1 MAVRQLNGR
10 RFRTMAAA
18 AALMVAAV
26 WLASCG
32 GDEPASTTA
41 SESVAAG
48 AATTETAPRGAEPAP
63 ASVGETAEARAE
75 ARRALADKIITVL
88 PKDRI
93 PSIDFPFFVPADE
106 AGGMM
111 ADEELVIGVSIDG
124 DHRAYSVPHLS
135 RHEIVNDVVGGRPIA
150 VTW

>member
-1 MAVRQLNGR
+1 MAVRRLNGL
-10 RFRTMAAA
+10 RFPAAA
-18 AALMVAAV
+18 ATLLLAAV
-26 WLASCG
+26 WLAACG
-32 GDEPASTTA
+32 GDQPAPSATSETSTAGTASTAPATRGTDP
-41 SESVAAG
+41 AAG
-48 AATTETAPRGAEPAP
+48 
-63 ASVGETAEARAE
+63 GETAEARAE

>member
-1 MAVRQLNGR
+1 MAVRQLKAGR
-10 RFRTMAAA
+10 IMAA
-18 AALMVAAV
+18 AALMLAAV
-26 WLASCG
+26 WLASCA
-32 GDEPASTTA
+32 DDQ
-41 SESVAAG
+41 
-48 AATTETAPRGAEPAP
+48 PAP
-63 ASVGETAEARAE
+63 AATSEGAASAGQGADPTAASGDQAARDRAE

-111 ADEELVIGVSIDG
+111 ADDELVIGISIDG

>member
-41 SESVAAG
+41 SE
-48 AATTETAPRGAEPAP
+48 TAPRGADPAP
-63 ASVGETAEARAE
+63 ASGGKTAEARAE

>member
-1 MAVRQLNGR
+1 MV
-10 RFRTMAAA
+10 FRTSGNRIWVA
-18 AALMVAAV
+18 VAAIV
-26 WLASCG
+26 ALAAVALASCG
-32 GDEPASTTA
+32 GE
-41 SESVAAG
+41 
-48 AATTETAPRGAEPAP
+48 EPAP
-63 ASVGETAEARAE
+63 AATSEATAAGAQSTEPKRQGADATATAE
-75 ARRALADKIITVL
+75 ARRALADDIITVL

-106 AGGMM
+106 AGAMM
-111 ADEELVIGVSIDG
+111 TDDELVIGVSIDG

>member
-1 MAVRQLNGR
+1 MAVRRLNGL
-10 RFRTMAAA
+10 RFPAAA
-18 AALMVAAV
+18 ATLLLAAV

-32 GDEPASTTA
+32 GDQPPPSSTSETSTAGTASTA
-41 SESVAAG
+41 P
-48 AATTETAPRGAEPAP
+48 ATRGADPAA
-63 ASVGETAEARAE
+63 ASGVETAEARAE

-93 PSIDFPFFVPADE
+93 PSIDSPFFIAADE
-106 AGGMM
+106 AGNIM

>member
-1 MAVRQLNGR
+1 MTVGHLTLR
-10 RFRTMAAA
+10 RFPTLAAA
-18 AALMVAAV
+18 AALLVAAV

-32 GDEPASTTA
+32 GDQPTRATA
-41 SESVAAG
+41 SESAAAG
-48 AATTETAPRGAEPAP
+48 AASTETQGADPAA
-63 ASVGETAEARAE
+63 ASGGVTAEATAE
-75 ARRALADKIITVL
+75 ARRARADKIITVL

-93 PSIDFPFFVPADE
+93 PSIDFPFFIAADE
-106 AGGMM
+106 AGNIM

>member
-1 MAVRQLNGR
+1 MPVGHLTIR
-10 RFRTMAAA
+10 RFPTLAAA
-18 AALMVAAV
+18 AALLVAAV

-32 GDEPASTTA
+32 GDQPARTTA
-41 SESVAAG
+41 SESAAG
-48 AATTETAPRGAEPAP
+48 GAASTETQGADPAA
-63 ASVGETAEARAE
+63 ASGGVTAEATAE
-75 ARRALADKIITVL
+75 ARRARADKIITVL

-93 PSIDFPFFVPADE
+93 PSIDFPFFIAADE
-106 AGGMM
+106 AGNIM
-111 ADEELVIGVSIDG
+111 ADGELVIGVSIDG

>member
-1 MAVRQLNGR
+1 MTVGHLNIR
-10 RFRTMAAA
+10 RFPTLATA
-18 AALMVAAV
+18 AALLVAAV

-32 GDEPASTTA
+32 GDQPARTTT
-41 SESVAAG
+41 SESAAAG
-48 AATTETAPRGAEPAP
+48 AASTETQGADPAA
-63 ASVGETAEARAE
+63 ASGGVTAEATAE
-75 ARRALADKIITVL
+75 ARRARADKIITVL

-93 PSIDFPFFVPADE
+93 PSIDFPFFIAADE
-106 AGGMM
+106 AGNIM

>member
-1 MAVRQLNGR
+1 MAVRQPNIR
-10 RFRTMAAA
+10 RFPTLAAA
-18 AALMVAAV
+18 AALLVTAV

-32 GDEPASTTA
+32 GEQPARTTTSESAAADAASTETQGADPAAA
-41 SESVAAG
+41 SGGV
-48 AATTETAPRGAEPAP
+48 
-63 ASVGETAEARAE
+63 TAEATAE
-75 ARRALADKIITVL
+75 ARRARADKIITVL

-93 PSIDFPFFVPADE
+93 PSIDFPFFIAADE
-106 AGGMM
+106 AGNIM

>member
-1 MAVRQLNGR
+1 MAVRRFNGLR
-10 RFRTMAAA
+10 SRAAA
-18 AALMVAAV
+18 AALLVAAF
-26 WLASCG
+26 WLAACG
-32 GDEPASTTA
+32 GDQPAPSAT
-41 SESVAAG
+41 SETSAAG
-48 AATTETAPRGAEPAP
+48 AAATEPATRGADPA
-63 ASVGETAEARAE
+63 AGGETAEARAE

-93 PSIDFPFFVPADE
+93 PSIDFPFFIAADE
-106 AGGMM
+106 AGNVM
-111 ADEELVIGVSIDG
+111 ADDELVIGVSIDG